1 MDFSDFNLDAV
12 NDILSTLS
20 QSDVENL
27 SKMAAQMFASQ
38 NADSGQSKK
47 EEGEEKAKGGFSFD
61 DIPFDPD
68 SMMKIFNLMNKLK
81 KQPEDQ
87 RVKLLYA
94 LRPML
99 TERRRHKVD
108 EAVQMMKI
116 MAILP
121 LLRE

>member
-20 QSDVENL
+20 EEDVENL
-27 SKMAAQMFASQ
+27 SKMASQ
-38 NADSGQSKK
+38 IFSSQSTEK
-47 EEGEEKAKGGFSFD
+47 EEKQREEKTEKASSNFNIGD
-61 DIPFDPD
+61 MPFDPD
-68 SMMKIFNLMNKLK
+68 SLMKIMSLLNKLK
-81 KQPEDQ
+81 NQPEDQ

-99 TERRRHKVD
+99 TEKRRHKVD
-108 EAVQMMKI
+108 QAVQMMRI